1 LTDADPSDELRC
13 LIVDDEAPARDEL
26 RHLLSETPGMR
37 VLGAA
42 ATAEEAQALIAG
54 LDYDIVFLDIHMP
67 GMSGLELAAWLR
79 DSERAPAVIF
89 TTAYP
94 DHALDAFELGAVD
107 YLLKPFDTD
116 RLQDSINKV
125 LRTARDD
132 SAQSKPGPQSASGG
146 HSAPGGPEPAPAGG
160 QRTDRIPVQ
169 RRDRTVFVDAGD
181 IFYVTAARGYSYL
194 KLADTQVLVNFTLTE
209 LEERLQGSFVR
220 CHRSYLVNL
229 DRVIEVRPDF
239 KGGLVLRLNDTQQS
253 TLPVSRRQT
262 GPLRERLGL

>member
-1 LTDADPSDELRC
+1 MTNHTTEDDENEVRC

-26 RHLLSETPGMR
+26 RHLLAEIPGMR

-42 ATAEEAQALIAG
+42 ATAEEAEVLIAG
-54 LDYDIVFLDIHMP
+54 LPYDIVFLDIHMP
-67 GMSGLELAAWLR
+67 GMSGLELAAALG
-79 DSERAPAVIF
+79 DQETAPAVIF

-116 RLQDSINKV
+116 RLQAAISKA
-125 LRTARDD
+125 LRPARDE
-132 SAQSKPGPQSASGG
+132 SVALKPAQSG
-146 HSAPGGPEPAPAGG
+146 SAPALALHDNMPGGRP
-160 QRTDRIPVQ
+160 DRIPVQ

-181 IFYVTAARGYSYL
+181 IFYATAARGYSYL
-194 KLADTQVLVNFTLTE
+194 KLADSQVLVNFTLTE
-209 LEERLQGSFVR
+209 LEERLSGAFVR